1 METPTINLKRGFMP
15 LFIFSIILLEGF
27 VTVSVQ
33 ILTIRQ
39 LIPFVGNSVAVT
51 SLIIGIF
58 LLFLAYGYRQGGQY
72 EEHFLKI
79 LSKNFCIAFPLLGF
93 GLSYPLLDL
102 FFHGARYLIG
112 DNVFYILTSYLLLIT
127 APTVYILGQTVPV
140 TMNLIKALS
149 HQNQEPLV
157 GAIGGE
163 VLHLSTLGS
172 FLGAVLT
179 ALVLMNFLGVAN
191 TVVINCA
198 FLYLLVLMISM
209 VERFGII
216 RIFLLGILGVMI
228 YKFNVSYENLNF
240 IKTNSYANYAVKE
253 KNEANQKNKSRIFE
267 VNGAHSSYL
276 DQNKRAFPYI
286 ETVKKILFDDL
297 KLRDKKILVIGSGGF
312 SLTAE
317 RTHQNHFTYVD
328 IDKDIPQVVKG
339 HFLDTI
345 KGDFIAQEARTF
357 FLTQHNLYDAI
368 FSDVYNN
375 MYEIPVHLL
384 TQEYFQQVKRAL
396 VPGGYAI
403 FNIVSQA
410 TLETK
415 YARRI
420 HNTLHSVF
428 PHCMGI
434 PMQYTNEITN
444 VIYACKNLETV
455 DHTIYTD
462 DKNQAQLDLVRKA
475 LPHP

>member
-1 METPTINLKRGFMP
+1 MP

-58 LLFLAYGYRQGGQY
+58 LLFLAYGYRQGGRY
-72 EEHFLKI
+72 KEDFLKI
-79 LSKNFCIAFPLLGF
+79 LSRNFCIAFPLLGF
-93 GLSYPLLDL
+93 GLSYPFLDL

-112 DNVFYILTSYLLLIT
+112 DNIFYSLGLYLILIT
-127 APTVYILGQTVPV
+127 APMVYILGQTVPV
-140 TMNLIKALS
+140 TMNLIKTLS
-149 HQNQEPLV
+149 HQEHEPLV

-179 ALVLMNFLGVAN
+179 ALVLMNFFGVAS
-191 TVVINCA
+191 TVFINCIL
-198 FLYLLVLMISM
+198 LYLIVLMISL
-209 VERFGII
+209 VGRFGII
-216 RIFLLGILGVMI
+216 RIFLLAILSVII
-228 YKFNVSYENLNF
+228 YKFNVSYENLKF
-240 IKTNSYANYAVKE
+240 IKTNSYANYAVTE
-253 KNEANQKNKSRIFE
+253 HNGSDQKTKGHVFE
-267 VNGAHSSYL
+267 VNAAHSSYL
-276 DQNKRAFPYI
+276 DQNKKAFPYI

-297 KLRDKKILVIGSGGF
+297 KLRNKEILVVGSGGF
-312 SLTAE
+312 SITAE

-328 IDKDIPQVVKG
+328 IDKDMPHVVKG
-339 HFLDTI
+339 SFLDAI
-345 KGDFIAQEARTF
+345 QGDFIAQEARAF
-357 FLTQHNLYDAI
+357 FLTQDKRYDAI

-384 TQEYFQQVKRAL
+384 TQEYFQQIKKAL
-396 VPGGYAI
+396 VPGGYAL

-410 TLETK
+410 TLQTK
-415 YARRI
+415 YAKRI
-420 HNTLHSVF
+420 DNTIRSVF
-428 PHCMGI
+428 PYCMGI
-434 PMQYTNEITN
+434 PMQYTNQITN
-444 VIYACKNLETV
+444 LIYACKNIETV

-462 DKNQAQLDLVRKA
+462 DKNQAQIDLVRKA
-475 LPHP
+475 LPRS